1 MGNPYR
7 GEVMLTVDGQELP
20 MRLTL
25 GALAELEAGLECGS
39 LAALVER
46 FESGAFSAGDL
57 IALLGAGLRG
67 AGWQGSAADLAR
79 AEVAGGPIGAATAAG
94 RLLKLAFSLPE

>member
-7 GEVMLTVDGQELP
+7 GEVMLKVDGQELP

-25 GALAELEAGLECGS
+25 GALAELETNLECGS

-57 IALLGAGLRG
+57 IALLTAGLRG
-67 AGWQGSAADLAR
+67 AGWAGAASDLAK
-79 AEVAGGPIGAATAAG
+79 AEVGGGPIGAAKGAG
-94 RLLKLAFSLPE
+94 RLLKLAFSFPG